1 MSDENDESGNVSLYS
16 SPFFSSTQNMFDEN
30 NATLYTPS
38 FPNIDYS
45 SGGYD
50 SNINYVNPGT
60 SGNNPSA
67 YVGGSDPPVKY
78 TYENNVPSGVNL
90 VNAGGVMSTSSDSN
104 VLKALKNFFG
114 GNSSTGT
121 YAGAAVGLLGLLDA
135 YQKNKQRKANQVTQ
149 APLNLNKYKYLP
161 STTNKPAPRAYG
173 AGAMGQQYAAPQP
186 VLAAEGGLM
195 AKGGSTNYLR
205 GNTDGMADKLDTSI
219 EGVQPAKLS
228 HGEFVVPADVV
239 SHLGNGNSEAGA
251 DVLYKMLDSIRHAR
265 TGNKKQGKR
274 INPNKF
280 MPGGIASLN
289 NYAAGGQVAFETGGT
304 AKVTGPGTVTSAVSP
319 YAQEYVG
326 GMLEKGA
333 ALSNKP
339 YEAYG
344 GQLTAGTSPLQQKAF
359 DAASNLSIPAS
370 VGQGSTMI
378 KSAGD
383 KLGNLSYSSSPV
395 SSTYN
400 APTGYSAGSIGNA
413 YTGTGAYSP
422 EKATSQ
428 FTSTGAYNAKDATN
442 QFSGPQEYQAS
453 SFGNQY
459 ADTGA
464 YNAQNAT
471 NQFSGPAEYKAG
483 QFGNQY
489 KATDP
494 YTASNM
500 QLDKFNTAQM
510 QQYMNPYLQMSLEP
524 QIAEA
529 RRQSQITQ
537 MGNAAKLAQAGAFGG
552 SRGALMDTETQ
563 RNLLQN
569 LAGITG
575 QGYNTAYNTALN
587 SFNTQ
592 QGLGLQAQQANEA
605 SRQFGANQ
613 GLSNAQNAAQY
624 GMAAL
629 NAGEASRQFG
639 ANQAM
644 TAAQQRAQY
653 GQAAQTQNMQDR
665 QFGASQALANA
676 QNRAQYGMAALNAG
690 EASKQ
695 FGSNQAMTAAQ
706 QAAQFGQAAQA
717 QNAQQQQFGASQ
729 ALANAQT
736 AAQYGQAA
744 QAQNANQQ
752 QFAANQALAN
762 AQSAAQYGLA
772 GFNATEQAKQTQG
785 AQALSNAQNA
795 AQYGQAAQALNA
807 QQQQF
812 GANLGLNALQS
823 QLSAGAS
830 LGGLGVQENQMGLAN
845 LNAQAGLG
853 ASQSAI
859 EQATLDAERRQF
871 EESQLYPYKQLQFQQ
886 SLLTGL
892 PISAQ
897 TATGDG
903 SIFSDLTSGIGG
915 ILNTQQAVDKAV
927 KPG

>member
-1 MSDENDESGNVSLYS
+1 M
-16 SPFFSSTQNMFDEN
+16 
-30 NATLYTPS
+30 
-38 FPNIDYS
+38 
-45 SGGYD
+45 
-50 SNINYVNPGT
+50 
-60 SGNNPSA
+60 
-67 YVGGSDPPVKY
+67 
-78 TYENNVPSGVNL
+78 
-90 VNAGGVMSTSSDSN
+90 N
-104 VLKALKNFFG
+104 VLKIVGYDDETGQPIYNFVDDESPYDLTPSATINEPFETDPGVITYPDGTLSG
-114 GNSSTGT
+114 GNATGAVTGT
-121 YAGAAVGLLGLLDA
+121 SKDTSFDFGKALQNFLGGKSSVGTYVGAGAGLLGLLDA

-149 APLNLNKYKYLP
+149 TPLNLNKYKYLP

-251 DVLYKMLDSIRHAR
+251 DVLYKMLDRIRHAR
-265 TGNKKQGKR
+265 TGNKKQGKK

-304 AKVTGPGTVTSAVSP
+304 AKVTGPGTVTSAISP

-370 VGQGSTMI
+370 VGQGASMV

-383 KLGNLSYSSSPV
+383 ALGKLSYNAAPV

-400 APTGYSAGSIGNA
+400 APAGYTAGKVDNLYS
-413 YTGTGAYSP
+413 GTGAYNP
-422 EKATSQ
+422 
-428 FTSTGAYNAKDATN
+428 
-442 QFSGPQEYQAS
+442 
-453 SFGNQY
+453 
-459 ADTGA
+459 
-464 YNAQNAT
+464 QNAT
-471 NQFSGPAEYKAG
+471 NQFSNPATYQAGSFDNQYSDVGPYNAEKVGNQYTGTGAYNAQTATNQFTGPAEYKAG
-483 QFGNQY
+483 QFNSQY

-500 QLDKFNTAQM
+500 QVDKFNTAQI
-510 QQYMNPYLQMSLEP
+510 QQYMDPYLQMALEP

-529 RRQSQITQ
+529 RRQSQITESN
-537 MGNAAKLAQAGAFGG
+537 NAARLAQAGAFGG
-552 SRGALMDTETQ
+552 SRGALMDAETQ
-563 RNLLQN
+563 RNLLRN
-569 LAGITG
+569 LADITG
-575 QGYNTAYNTALN
+575 QGYSNAYKTALN
-587 SFNTQ
+587 SFNAQ

-653 GQAAQTQNMQDR
+653 GQSAQAQNAQER

-676 QNRAQYGMAALNAG
+676 QNAAQFGQSAAQLNANQQQFGANQALSNAQNRAQYGLAALNAG
-690 EASKQ
+690 EASRQ
-695 FGSNQAMTAAQ
+695 FGANQAMT
-706 QAAQFGQAAQA
+706 GAQA
-717 QNAQQQQFGASQ
+717 
-729 ALANAQT
+729 

-744 QAQNANQQ
+744 QSQNANQQ

-762 AQSAAQYGLA
+762 AQNAAQYGLA
-772 GFNATEQAKQTQG
+772 GFNANEQARQTQG
-785 AQALSNAQNA
+785 SQALANAQNA
-795 AQYGQAAQALNA
+795 AQFGQSAQALNA

-812 GANLGLNALQS
+812 GANLGLSGLQGQLNAGSTL
-823 QLSAGAS
+823 GS
-830 LGGLGVQENQMGLAN
+830 LGLQEGQAGLAN
-845 LNAQAGLG
+845 LNAQLG
-853 ASQSAI
+853 AGSTQSAI
-859 EQATLDAERRQF
+859 EQAALDAERRQF

-892 PISAQ
+892 PIGAQ

-903 SIFSDLTSGIGG
+903 SMFSDLTSGIGA